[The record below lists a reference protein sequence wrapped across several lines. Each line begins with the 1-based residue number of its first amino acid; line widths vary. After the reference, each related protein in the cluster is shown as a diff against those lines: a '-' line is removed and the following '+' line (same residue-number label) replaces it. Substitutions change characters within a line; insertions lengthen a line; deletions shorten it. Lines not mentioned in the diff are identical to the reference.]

1 MKNMKY
7 FILTVFAVIFI
18 AASCRQDMPVE
29 FDVDASVIEVGPE
42 GGVRTFTVNAD
53 ENWTASSPSPW
64 VTVSP
69 SNGHGSV
76 ECKVMID
83 SALSVSPRQT
93 KIRIE
98 NQNTS
103 ERKEFVIKQGGFPYE
118 IRVDKPQVDVE
129 SYASLEKRFF
139 TVKVKSNMQFDITV
153 EGENSDWLKYEAP
166 KLVLDREARP
176 REVDVKFSW
185 DVNFNPADRN
195 VKIKFVPKDQ
205 QLTASVLES
214 IDVRQFGAEEIEI
227 GVQGDSLAL
236 IAISRALGCYTE
248 FDTSEKME
256 HWTGVEVWKSGPNK
270 GRVKKAEFTM
280 FRTKEG
286 IPYQVKNLTAAD
298 ELIFY
303 GNTNTFLLS
312 LDPGEHICQLTQL
325 RKLTLAAYG
334 FVSLPESLK
343 NLSNL
348 EYLDI
353 NGNNFQTV
361 PSVLT
366 PENFPK
372 LTALVMNAC
381 QRRVIDDL
389 STTTLTDFGGFYEEV
404 DIDYN
409 NNKTFPK
416 RLLKWEN
423 LDTLWLS
430 VNYLEGTIPDLKDD
444 TDFQKW
450 TAEEVHA
457 CDTLPEILIGKPKV
471 LPNTDFFAINL
482 NRLHGTLP
490 DWLLYH
496 PKLDLWTPMS
506 LVFMQIGKTS
516 YGVKAGFD
524 NEPANM
530 DYYYEHY
537 VNKKYNPAN
546 LKMEE

>member
-1 MKNMKY
+1 
-7 FILTVFAVIFI
+7 
-18 AASCRQDMPVE
+18 
-29 FDVDASVIEVGPE
+29 
-42 GGVRTFTVNAD
+42 
-53 ENWTASSPSPW
+53 
-64 VTVSP
+64 
-69 SNGHGSV
+69 
-76 ECKVMID
+76 
-83 SALSVSPRQT
+83 
-93 KIRIE
+93 
-98 NQNTS
+98 
-103 ERKEFVIKQGGFPYE
+103 
-118 IRVDKPQVDVE
+118 
-129 SYASLEKRFF
+129 
-139 TVKVKSNMQFDITV
+139 
-153 EGENSDWLKYEAP
+153 
-166 KLVLDREARP
+166 
-176 REVDVKFSW
+176 
-185 DVNFNPADRN
+185 
-195 VKIKFVPKDQ
+195 
-205 QLTASVLES
+205 
-214 IDVRQFGAEEIEI
+214 
-227 GVQGDSLAL
+227 
-236 IAISRALGCYTE
+236 
-248 FDTSEKME
+248 
-256 HWTGVEVWKSGPNK
+256 
-270 GRVKKAEFTM
+270 
-280 FRTKEG
+280 
-286 IPYQVKNLTAAD
+286 
-298 ELIFY
+298 
-303 GNTNTFLLS
+303 
-312 LDPGEHICQLTQL
+312 
-325 RKLTLAAYG
+325 LAAYG

-389 STTTLTDFGGFYEEV
+389 STTTLTEFGGFYEEV

-444 TDFQKW
+444 PDFQKW

-457 CDTLPEILIGKPKV
+457 CDSLPEILIGKPKV
-471 LPNTDFFAINL
+471 LPKTDFFAINL